1 MASVTHSSIDGAV
14 PDRNGAVRSG
24 VRVPVFGLS
33 GNIEPQCLERLT
45 ALCTE
50 LRPVARG
57 AALFRQGDPLNAL
70 YEVHAGF
77 FKTAVADAQGRSQVT
92 GFHLPGDLLGLD
104 AIGADQYD
112 ADAVALEDGMVCVV
126 PFEPLNAL
134 FREFATLQHE
144 FHKIMSREITRDQ
157 SMMLVLGTLSAE
169 GRIAAFLLDLTQR
182 LHARGFSAT
191 SLLLRMTREEI
202 GSYLGLQLETVSRT
216 FSKLQH
222 GGVLEIRNRDLQVLD
237 PEALQRLVQGGGR

>member
-1 MASVTHSSIDGAV
+1 MAGQADTL
-14 PDRNGAVRSG
+14 RNGFRAPS
-24 VRVPVFGLS
+24 FGLS
-33 GNIEPQCLERLT
+33 DSIDSLCLERLA
-45 ALCTE
+45 ALSSE

-57 AALFRQGDPLNAL
+57 TALFRQGDRLNAL

-77 FKTAVADAQGRSQVT
+77 FKTAVTDVQGRSQVT
-92 GFHLPGDLLGLD
+92 GFHLSGDLLGLD
-104 AIGADQYD
+104 GIGSDHHG
-112 ADAVALEDGMVCVV
+112 ADAVALEDAMVSVI
-126 PFEPLNAL
+126 PYGPLNEL
-134 FREFATLQHE
+134 FREFAPLQHG
-144 FHKIMSREITRDQ
+144 FHKVMSREITRDQ
-157 SMMLVLGTLSAE
+157 NMMLVLGTLSAE

-191 SLLLRMTREEI
+191 ALLLRMTREEI

-222 GGVLEIRNRDLQVLD
+222 EGVLEIRNRDLQVRD

>member
-1 MASVTHSSIDGAV
+1 MASSTHTSTDGAA
-14 PDRNGAVRSG
+14 PGRAGGARGS

-33 GNIEPQCLERLT
+33 DSIDPKCRERLA
-45 ALCTE
+45 ALCVE

-57 AALFRQGDPLNAL
+57 AALFRQGDRLNAL

-77 FKTAVADAQGRSQVT
+77 FKTAVTDVQGRSQVT
-92 GFHLPGDLLGLD
+92 GFHLSGDLLGLD
-104 AIGADQYD
+104 AIGADHYG
-112 ADAVALEDGMVCVV
+112 ADAMALEDGMVCVI

-134 FREFATLQHE
+134 FRDFAPLQHE

-182 LHARGFSAT
+182 LYARGFSAT
-191 SLLLRMTREEI
+191 ALLLRMTREEI

-222 GGVLEIRNRDLQVLD
+222 EGVLEIHNRDLQVRD

>member
-1 MASVTHSSIDGAV
+1 MVSVTQSASDSAV
-14 PDRNGAVRSG
+14 PGRAGVARPG
-24 VRVPVFGLS
+24 VRVPAFGLS
-33 GNIEPQCLERLT
+33 EDIDPKCLERL
-45 ALCTE
+45 ASLCAE

-57 AALFRQGDPLNAL
+57 APLFRQGDGLHAL

-77 FKTAVADAQGRSQVT
+77 FKTAVTDLQGRSQVT
-92 GFHLPGDLLGLD
+92 GFHLSGDLLGLD
-104 AIGADQYD
+104 AIGSDLHG
-112 ADAVALEDGMVCVV
+112 ADAVALEDGMVCVI

-134 FREFATLQHE
+134 FREFASLQHA
-144 FHKIMSREITRDQ
+144 FHRVMSREITRDQ

-169 GRIAAFLLDLTQR
+169 GRVAAFLLDLTQR
-182 LHARGFSAT
+182 LQARGFSAT

-222 GGVLEIRNRDLQVLD
+222 EGVLEIHNRDLQLRD
-237 PEALQRLVQGGGR
+237 AAALQRLVQGGGR